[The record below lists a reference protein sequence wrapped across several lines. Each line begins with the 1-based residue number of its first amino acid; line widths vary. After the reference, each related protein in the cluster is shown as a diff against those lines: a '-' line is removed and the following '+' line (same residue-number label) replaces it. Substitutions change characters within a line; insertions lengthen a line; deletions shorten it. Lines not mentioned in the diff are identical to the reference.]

1 MDAISVLI
9 ALMAIILVG
18 LFFAVVLVVVTV
30 IIRWFLGTGEI
41 IKELQIV
48 NRHLE
53 NISNLLERPQR

>member
-1 MDAISVLI
+1 MDAISV
-9 ALMAIILVG
+9 LMAIILVG